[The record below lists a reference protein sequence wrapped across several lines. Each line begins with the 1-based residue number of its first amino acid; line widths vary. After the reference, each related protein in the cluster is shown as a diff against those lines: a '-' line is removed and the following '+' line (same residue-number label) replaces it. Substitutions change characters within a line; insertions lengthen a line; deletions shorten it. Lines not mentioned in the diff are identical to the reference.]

1 MILKFFAS
9 VRKEAILMLRDKAGL
24 AILFVM
30 PMALILI
37 MTLLQDN
44 TFKALEENKIEI
56 LLVNKD
62 NGTLGKAIH
71 KGLTEAEF
79 FQITDKLEDDA
90 LTEESAYKKVAA
102 GAYQM
107 AIVIPEGA
115 TDYIQQV
122 VTHKINTQLPGL
134 QEPVEEDSNI
144 DLSKGVNVKIFFDPV
159 TKNSFKQ
166 SVHSALKEFTSKIEA
181 EMAFNIYGK
190 LFKDMFEIEVKQP
203 ESFSS
208 IITFTEEYAT
218 NLNSKIIP
226 NSVQHNV
233 PAWTLFAMFFI
244 VIPLAGN
251 IIKER
256 ESGNVLRLKT
266 MPGSYTAVLLGKLSI
281 YLIIC
286 IIQAALMIAIGIY
299 ILPLFGLPSLM
310 LGTNLFALFMI
321 VLAAALA
328 ATGFGVAIGSIATSH
343 DQASIFGAVST
354 VILAALGGIWVPV
367 FIMPEIMQQISILS
381 PLNWALNG
389 FYDIFLRD
397 SGTLEIM
404 PYVIKLMIFCVVS
417 IGISYFYNKFNRSI
431 S

>member
-1 MILKFFAS
+1 
-9 VRKEAILMLRDKAGL
+9 MLRDKAGL

-62 NGTLGKAIH
+62 SGTLGKAIH
-71 KGLTEAEF
+71 KGLTEADF
-79 FQITDKLEDDA
+79 FQITDKLEDDT
-90 LTEESAYKKVAA
+90 LTEKSAYKKVAS

-134 QEPVEEDSNI
+134 QEPVEEDTKI
-144 DLSKGVNVKIFFDPV
+144 DLTKGVNVKIFFDPV

-190 LFKDMFEIEVKQP
+190 LFKDMFEIEVQQP

-286 IIQAALMIAIGIY
+286 IIQAALMIAIGVY

-310 LGTNLFALFMI
+310 LGTNLFALFII

-367 FIMPEIMQQISILS
+367 FIMPEVMQQISILS

-397 SGTLEIM
+397 SGTLDIM
-404 PYVIKLMIFCVVS
+404 PYVIKLMIFCIVS
-417 IGISYFYNKFNRSI
+417 IGVSYFYNKFNRSI

>member
-62 NGTLGKAIH
+62 SGTLGKAIH
-71 KGLTEAEF
+71 KGLTEADF
-79 FQITDKLEDDA
+79 FQITDKLEDDT
-90 LTEESAYKKVAA
+90 LTEKSAYKKVAS

-134 QEPVEEDSNI
+134 QEPVEEDTKI
-144 DLSKGVNVKIFFDPV
+144 DLTKGVNVKIFFDPV

-190 LFKDMFEIEVKQP
+190 LFKDMFEIEVQQP

-286 IIQAALMIAIGIY
+286 IIQAALMIAIGVY

-310 LGTNLFALFMI
+310 LGTNLFALFII

-367 FIMPEIMQQISILS
+367 FIMPEVMQQISILS

-397 SGTLEIM
+397 SGTLDIM
-404 PYVIKLMIFCVVS
+404 PYVIKLMIFCIVS
-417 IGISYFYNKFNRSI
+417 IGVSYFYNKFNRSI